1 MDILVPDLFFRYW
14 ETESERVPHPWYK
27 PPLNLARDTDGRVQ
41 GGVEVSQELVVGAPW
56 EQRRGQVYWRGS
68 VDEWAMNA
76 RGRLCRLAARRPD
89 LFDVQPVRVTGR

>member
-14 ETESERVPHPWYK
+14 ETESEHVPHPWYK
-27 PPLNLARDTDGRVQ
+27 PPLNLARDGRVQ
-41 GGVEVSQELVVGAPW
+41 GGGEVVVGAPW

-76 RGRLCRLAARRPD
+76 RGRLCRLAARRLD